1 MDRKTIKDSLITG
14 FAVFAIFFGAGNLI
28 FPAAVGLL
36 AGDQWP
42 AAMLAMILCGVVLPF
57 LALVAVANTGNSWS
71 DLCKPVGTWY
81 DKGVFF
87 VATVGMVIL
96 SNLPRTAATTH
107 EVAIAPLFPSCPVW
121 VTSVIFF
128 ALVLFFAFDENNI
141 IDRIG
146 KYITPLML
154 VFLIIIVGKGLITP
168 LGTPEPT
175 GQEHVFKSAFVELY
189 YTGDL
194 FSGLFVSTI
203 FLTDLARKGYETQEE
218 RKKMTVKAVWV
229 AGIASVIVY
238 SGLLIMGADAVKL
251 FDQGIDR
258 TTLLAEMVRMIL
270 GKFGTIALSASA
282 ALACLSTASGLVGIS
297 AAFLENMTKK
307 KVNYRTWVIGLC
319 IFGAAMAC
327 IGVENIISVA
337 APVFMLL
344 YPSGLAITVLGL
356 FKKYVPNDGA
366 FKGAV
371 IGAVIAGII
380 DCLDTLGVSAAGEVM
395 GYMPLASLGFGWILP
410 SIIGF
415 AIGWAVGKKETEK
428 TH

>member
-28 FPAAVGLL
+28 FPAAVGLS

-57 LALVAVANTGNSWS
+57 LALVAVANTGSSLS

-270 GKFGTIALSASA
+270 GKFGTTALSASA

>member
-1 MDRKTIKDSLITG
+1 MDKKAIKDCLITG

-28 FPAAVGLL
+28 FPAAVGLA

-42 AAMLAMILCGVVLPF
+42 AAMLAMILCGVILPF

-71 DLCKPVGTWY
+71 DLCKPVGAWY

-87 VATVGMVIL
+87 VATIGMVVL

-107 EVAIAPLFPSCPVW
+107 EVAIAPLFPSCPIW
-121 VTSVIFF
+121 VTSVVFF

-154 VFLIIIVGKGLITP
+154 VFLVIIVGKGLITP
-168 LGTPEPT
+168 LGAPAPT
-175 GQEHVFKSAFVELY
+175 GQEHVFKSAFIELY

-203 FLTDLARKGYETQEE
+203 FLSDLARKGYDTPEK

-238 SGLLIMGADAVKL
+238 SGLLLMGADSVGL
-251 FDQGIDR
+251 FEQGIDR
-258 TTLLAEMVRMIL
+258 TTLLAEMVNRIL
-270 GKFGTIALSASA
+270 GRFGTIALSASA

-297 AAFLENMTKK
+297 ASFLENITKK
-307 KVNYRTWVIGLC
+307 KINYRTWVIMLSV
-319 IFGAAMAC
+319 FGAAMAC
-327 IGVENIISVA
+327 TGVENIISVA

-356 FKKYVPNDGA
+356 FKKYILSDAA

-371 IGAVIAGII
+371 IGAVLAGLM
-380 DCLDTLGVSAAGEVM
+380 DCLDTLGVSAAGDLM
-395 GYMPLASLGFGWILP
+395 SLLPLASLGFGWILP
-410 SIIGF
+410 SVVGF
-415 AIGWAVGKKETEK
+415 VIGWLAGGKKGKETN
-428 TH
+428 

>member
-28 FPAAVGLL
+28 FPAAVGLS

-57 LALVAVANTGNSWS
+57 LALVAVANTGSSWS

-415 AIGWAVGKKETEK
+415 AIGWAVEKKETEK

>member
-28 FPAAVGLL
+28 FPAAVGLS

-57 LALVAVANTGNSWS
+57 LALVAVANTGSSWS

-175 GQEHVFKSAFVELY
+175 GQ
-189 YTGDL
+189 
-194 FSGLFVSTI
+194 
-203 FLTDLARKGYETQEE
+203 
-218 RKKMTVKAVWV
+218 
-229 AGIASVIVY
+229 VIV
-238 SGLLIMGADAVKL
+238 
-251 FDQGIDR
+251 
-258 TTLLAEMVRMIL
+258 
-270 GKFGTIALSASA
+270 
-282 ALACLSTASGLVGIS
+282 
-297 AAFLENMTKK
+297 
-307 KVNYRTWVIGLC
+307 
-319 IFGAAMAC
+319 
-327 IGVENIISVA
+327 
-337 APVFMLL
+337 
-344 YPSGLAITVLGL
+344 
-356 FKKYVPNDGA
+356 
-366 FKGAV
+366 
-371 IGAVIAGII
+371 
-380 DCLDTLGVSAAGEVM
+380 
-395 GYMPLASLGFGWILP
+395 
-410 SIIGF
+410 
-415 AIGWAVGKKETEK
+415 
-428 TH
+428 

>member
-1 MDRKTIKDSLITG
+1 MDKKAIKDCLITG

-28 FPAAVGLL
+28 FPAAVGLA

-42 AAMLAMILCGVVLPF
+42 AAMLAMILCGVILPF

-71 DLCKPVGTWY
+71 DLCKPVGAWY

-87 VATVGMVIL
+87 IATIGMVVL

-107 EVAIAPLFPSCPVW
+107 EVAIAPLFPSCPIW
-121 VTSVIFF
+121 VTSLVFF

-154 VFLIIIVGKGLITP
+154 VFLVVIVGKGLITP
-168 LGTPEPT
+168 LGTPAPT
-175 GQEHVFKSAFVELY
+175 GQEHVFKSAFIELY

-203 FLTDLARKGYETQEE
+203 FLADLSRKGYNTQEE

-238 SGLLIMGADAVKL
+238 SGLLLMGADSVGL
-251 FDQGIDR
+251 FEQGIDR
-258 TTLLAEMVRMIL
+258 TTLLAEMVNRIL
-270 GKFGTIALSASA
+270 GRFGTIALSASA

-297 AAFLENMTKK
+297 ASFLENITKK
-307 KVNYRTWVIGLC
+307 KINYRTWVIMLSV
-319 IFGAAMAC
+319 FGAAMAC
-327 IGVENIISVA
+327 TGVENIISVA

-356 FKKYVPNDGA
+356 FKKYIPSDAA

-371 IGAVIAGII
+371 IGAVLAGVM
-380 DCLDTLGVSAAGEVM
+380 DCLDTLGVSAAGDLM
-395 GYMPLASLGFGWILP
+395 SLLPLASLGFGWILP
-410 SIIGF
+410 SVVGF
-415 AIGWAVGKKETEK
+415 VIGWLAGGKKGKETN
-428 TH
+428 

>member
-28 FPAAVGLL
+28 FPAAVGLS

-57 LALVAVANTGNSWS
+57 LALVAVANTGSSWS

-107 EVAIAPLFPSCPVW
+107 EVAIVPLFPSCPVW

-297 AAFLENMTKK
+297 AAFLENMTTK

>member
-28 FPAAVGLL
+28 FPAAVGLS

-344 YPSGLAITVLGL
+344 YPSGLAITVLRL

>member
-1 MDRKTIKDSLITG
+1 M
-14 FAVFAIFFGAGNLI
+14 
-28 FPAAVGLL
+28 
-36 AGDQWP
+36 
-42 AAMLAMILCGVVLPF
+42 
-57 LALVAVANTGNSWS
+57 
-71 DLCKPVGTWY
+71 
-81 DKGVFF
+81 
-87 VATVGMVIL
+87 
-96 SNLPRTAATTH
+96 
-107 EVAIAPLFPSCPVW
+107 
-121 VTSVIFF
+121 
-128 ALVLFFAFDENNI
+128 
-141 IDRIG
+141 
-146 KYITPLML
+146 
-154 VFLIIIVGKGLITP
+154 
-168 LGTPEPT
+168 
-175 GQEHVFKSAFVELY
+175 FKSAFVELY

-395 GYMPLASLGFGWILP
+395 GYMPLVSFGFGCILP

>member
-28 FPAAVGLL
+28 FPAAVGLS

-57 LALVAVANTGNSWS
+57 LALVAVANTGSSWS

-380 DCLDTLGVSAAGEVM
+380 DCLDTLGVSAAGEEM

>member
-28 FPAAVGLL
+28 FPAAVGLS

-57 LALVAVANTGNSWS
+57 LALVAVANTGSSWS

-107 EVAIAPLFPSCPVW
+107 EVAIVPLFPSCPVW

>member
-1 MDRKTIKDSLITG
+1 MDKKAIKDCLITG

-28 FPAAVGLL
+28 FPAAVGLA

-42 AAMLAMILCGVVLPF
+42 AAMLAMILCGVILPF

-71 DLCKPVGTWY
+71 DLCKPVGAWY

-87 VATVGMVIL
+87 VATIGMVVL

-107 EVAIAPLFPSCPVW
+107 EVAIAPLFPSCPIW
-121 VTSVIFF
+121 VTSVVFF

-154 VFLIIIVGKGLITP
+154 VFLVIIVGKGLITP
-168 LGTPEPT
+168 LGAPAPT
-175 GQEHVFKSAFVELY
+175 GQEHVFKSAFIELY

-203 FLTDLARKGYETQEE
+203 FLSDLARKGYDTPEK

-238 SGLLIMGADAVKL
+238 SGLLLMEADSVGL
-251 FDQGIDR
+251 FEQGIDR
-258 TTLLAEMVRMIL
+258 TTLLAEMVNRIL
-270 GKFGTIALSASA
+270 GRFGTIALSASA

-297 AAFLENMTKK
+297 ASFLENITKK
-307 KVNYRTWVIGLC
+307 KINYRTWVIMLSV
-319 IFGAAMAC
+319 FGAAMAC
-327 IGVENIISVA
+327 TGVENIISVA

-356 FKKYVPNDGA
+356 FKKYILSDAA

-371 IGAVIAGII
+371 IGAVLAGLM
-380 DCLDTLGVSAAGEVM
+380 DCLDTLGVSAAGDLM
-395 GYMPLASLGFGWILP
+395 SLLPLASLGFGWILP
-410 SIIGF
+410 SVVGF
-415 AIGWAVGKKETEK
+415 VIGWLAGGKKGKETN
-428 TH
+428 

>member
-28 FPAAVGLL
+28 FPAAVGLS

-57 LALVAVANTGNSWS
+57 LALVAVANTGSSWS

-203 FLTDLARKGYETQEE
+203 FLTDLVRKGYETQEE

>member
-28 FPAAVGLL
+28 FPAAVGLS

-57 LALVAVANTGNSWS
+57 LALVAVANTGSSWS
-71 DLCKPVGTWY
+71 DLCKPVGTWD

-270 GKFGTIALSASA
+270 GKFGTTALSASA

>member
-1 MDRKTIKDSLITG
+1 MDKKAIKDCLITG

-28 FPAAVGLL
+28 FPAAVGLA

-42 AAMLAMILCGVVLPF
+42 AAMLAMILCGVILPF

-71 DLCKPVGTWY
+71 DLCKPVGAWY

-87 VATVGMVIL
+87 VATIGMVVL

-107 EVAIAPLFPSCPVW
+107 EVAIASLFPSCPIW
-121 VTSVIFF
+121 VTSVVFF

-154 VFLIIIVGKGLITP
+154 VFLVIIVGKGLITP
-168 LGTPEPT
+168 LGAPAPT
-175 GQEHVFKSAFVELY
+175 GQEHVFKSAFIELY

-203 FLTDLARKGYETQEE
+203 FLSDLARKGYDTPEK

-238 SGLLIMGADAVKL
+238 SGLLLMGADSVGL
-251 FDQGIDR
+251 FEQGIDR
-258 TTLLAEMVRMIL
+258 TTLLAEMVNRIL
-270 GKFGTIALSASA
+270 GRFGTIALSASA

-297 AAFLENMTKK
+297 ASFLENITKK
-307 KVNYRTWVIGLC
+307 KINYRTWVIMLSV
-319 IFGAAMAC
+319 FGAAMAC
-327 IGVENIISVA
+327 TGVENIISVA

-356 FKKYVPNDGA
+356 FKKYILSDAA

-371 IGAVIAGII
+371 IGAVLAGLM
-380 DCLDTLGVSAAGEVM
+380 DCLDTLGVSAAGDLM
-395 GYMPLASLGFGWILP
+395 SLLPLASLGFGWILP
-410 SIIGF
+410 SVVGF
-415 AIGWAVGKKETEK
+415 VIGWLAGGKKGKETN
-428 TH
+428 